1 MVVKVDVRMIGDQC
15 THQEIALKLAAVL
28 LTAEDI
34 VRDLKVQVQC
44 HIYGRTFGK
53 GLVAE
58 PLIWRDQHEVAVS
71 LAHALTDQDYPLV
84 EDGKTSQL
92 YDQSNGGGPR
102 GLHRNNSRSI
112 SPFY

>member
-58 PLIWRDQHEVAVS
+58 PLI
-71 LAHALTDQDYPLV
+71 DQDYPLV